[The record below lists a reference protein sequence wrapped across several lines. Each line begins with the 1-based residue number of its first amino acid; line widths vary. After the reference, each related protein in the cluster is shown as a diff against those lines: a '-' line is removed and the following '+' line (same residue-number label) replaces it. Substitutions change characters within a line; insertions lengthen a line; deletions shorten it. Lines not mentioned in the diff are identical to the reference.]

1 VVSPPDLDE
10 ECTMIVTRLRRSGT
24 MLLFAIAVFWPAA
37 IAAQKH
43 FPTDED
49 LRVMLRYLVED
60 GETQGI
66 VVGMLEAD
74 GSTRVV
80 GYGNP
85 GPGAEPLGPRSV
97 FEIGSITKTFTGT
110 ILADMVARGEV
121 ALDDPVSMYL
131 PDEVTVPSFGDREIT
146 LLDLATHTSGIE
158 EQKAI
163 QLLAQLGLTPRDP
176 QNPWASYTVDALYTW
191 LADLELGREPGAEY
205 EYSNLG
211 MGLLGYALA
220 RAAGMT
226 PRELVH
232 ERVTGPLGMDMTGYA
247 LEGGLERW
255 MVRGHGAD
263 GVVPYWFATGAAEGA
278 GGLRSNAEDMLAFL
292 AANVGP
298 PDPGLEVA
306 MRAAHEPQ
314 RPMGGEESGVG
325 LAWRSYTLNGRPLV
339 WHGGATGGFRA
350 VIVFD
355 PERRVGA
362 VVLTNSAGY
371 QDNLGTDLVV
381 HDPPPAIQ
389 EIGVDPNDLTPY
401 TGEYRAANGR
411 SIYIGVDDDGFLTA
425 QVPNEVRVRLYA
437 EADSSFFA
445 KREEWHVTFHGDADG
460 GGAELA
466 LRVRGIEVPRFQKTD
481 DEAPLPA
488 VLAGNT
494 RLSDADIARYEGT
507 YDLRI
512 GGQTLEYRV
521 FGEDGRLMSRLGRTQ
536 SQLIPVG
543 DHEFLVAVNA
553 AIRVVFSLESG
564 RAEQVTLHQGPR
576 SDTGARR
583 R

>member
-1 VVSPPDLDE
+1 
-10 ECTMIVTRLRRSGT
+10 MNVTRLRRSGIT
-24 MLLFAIAVFWPAA
+24 VFLAIAVLWPVT
-37 IAAQKH
+37 IAAQQH

-121 ALDDPVSMYL
+121 ALDDPVSAYL
-131 PDEVTVPSFGDREIT
+131 PDEVTVPRFGGREIT

-163 QLLAQLGLTPRDP
+163 QLLAQRGLTPRDP

-205 EYSNLG
+205 GYSNLG
-211 MGLLGYALA
+211 MGLLGYVLA
-220 RAAGMT
+220 RAAGVT

-232 ERVTGPLGMDMTGYA
+232 ERVTEPLGMDMTGYA
-247 LEGGLERW
+247 LEGGMERW

-263 GVVPYWFATGAAEGA
+263 GVVPYWFATAAAEGA

-298 PDPGLEVA
+298 PETGLEAA

-314 RPMGGEESGVG
+314 RPMGGEGSGVG

-339 WHGGATGGFRA
+339 WHGGATGGFRT
-350 VIVFD
+350 VVVFD

-362 VVLTNSAGY
+362 VVLTNSMGFG
-371 QDNLGTDLVV
+371 DILGTDLVV
-381 HDPPPAIQ
+381 HDPPPAIP
-389 EIGVDPNDLTPY
+389 EIAVDLEGIIPY
-401 TGEYRAANGR
+401 TGEYRAENGQP
-411 SIYIGVDDDGFLTA
+411 IYIGVDDDGYLTA
-425 QVPNEVRVRLYA
+425 QVPNEVRFRLYA
-437 EADSSFFA
+437 ESDSSFFA
-445 KREEWHVTFHGDADG
+445 KREEWHVTFHSDPDG
-460 GGAELA
+460 GVADLA
-466 LRVRGIEVPRFQKTD
+466 LEVGGREVPRFQRAD
-481 DEAPLPA
+481 DEIPLPA

-494 RLSDADIARYEGT
+494 RLSDADIKRYEGT
-507 YDLRI
+507 YDVQM

-521 FGEDGRLMSRLGRTQ
+521 FGEEGRLMSRLGRSQ

-543 DHEFLVAVNA
+543 EHEFRVAVSG
-553 AIRVVFSLESG
+553 AISVVFSLESG